1 MIELRRNSIAELI
14 ESYLLDRLTKSENNY
29 LELRRL
35 DIANELGCAPSQV
48 TYVLGTRFSVQNGFQ
63 VESRRGNGGF
73 IRIHPLEMIEHLE
86 EEFVALEREDFSISD
101 EVDLSF
107 CELEKLPNSFQKIGL
122 LTRKEC
128 EMLQKMMGIIKEWV
142 PETQRQK
149 SAKELIK
156 FVIHFE

>member
-1 MIELRRNSIAELI
+1 MRRSSIAELI
-14 ESYLLDRLTKSENNY
+14 ESYLLDRLMKSEDKY

-48 TYVLGTRFSVQNGFQ
+48 TYVLGTRFSANNGFQ

-73 IRIHPLEMIEHLE
+73 IRIHPLEMMDRLE
-86 EEFVALEREDFSISD
+86 GEVDAMEREVFSISE

-107 CELEKLPNSFQKIGL
+107 TELERLPNSFHQIGL

-128 EMLQKMMGIIKEWV
+128 EILQKMMGIIKEWV
-142 PETQRQK
+142 PEVQRQK
-149 SAKELIK
+149 SAKELIE
-156 FVIHFE
+156 FVVHFE

>member
-1 MIELRRNSIAELI
+1 MRRSSIAELI
-14 ESYLLDRLTKSENNY
+14 ESYLLDRLMKSEDKY

-48 TYVLGTRFSVQNGFQ
+48 TYVLGTRFSVNNGFQ

-73 IRIHPLEMIEHLE
+73 IRIHPLEMMDRLE
-86 EEFVALEREDFSISD
+86 GELDAMEREVFSISE

-107 CELEKLPNSFQKIGL
+107 TELERLPNSFHQIGL

-128 EMLQKMMGIIKEWV
+128 EILEKMMGIIKEWV
-142 PETQRQK
+142 PEVQRQK
-149 SAKELIK
+149 SAKELIE
-156 FVIHFE
+156 FVVHFE

>member
-1 MIELRRNSIAELI
+1 MRRSSIAELI
-14 ESYLLDRLTKSENNY
+14 ESYLLDRLMKSEDKY

-48 TYVLGTRFSVQNGFQ
+48 TYVLGTRFSVNNGFQ

-73 IRIHPLEMIEHLE
+73 IRIHPLEMMDRLE
-86 EEFVALEREDFSISD
+86 GELDAMEREVFSISE

-107 CELEKLPNSFQKIGL
+107 TELERLPNSFHQIGL

-128 EMLQKMMGIIKEWV
+128 EILQKMMGIIKEWV
-142 PETQRQK
+142 PEVQRQK
-149 SAKELIK
+149 SAKELIE
-156 FVIHFE
+156 FVVHFE

>member
-1 MIELRRNSIAELI
+1 MRRSSIAELI
-14 ESYLLDRLTKSENNY
+14 ESYLLDRLMKSEDKY

-48 TYVLGTRFSVQNGFQ
+48 TYVLGTRFSVNNGFQ

-73 IRIHPLEMIEHLE
+73 IRIHPLEMMDRLE
-86 EEFVALEREDFSISD
+86 GELDVMEREIFSISE

-107 CELEKLPNSFQKIGL
+107 KELERLPNSFHQIGL

-128 EMLQKMMGIIKEWV
+128 EILQKMMGIIKEWV
-142 PETQRQK
+142 PEVQRQK
-149 SAKELIK
+149 SAKELIE
-156 FVIHFE
+156 FVVHFE